1 MKRRSFNHLLSLL
14 RDGLAVQT
22 LKLSCIDFC
31 EWNLW
36 REHWLILKIKRHLS
50 KCSLECVW
58 KAAAQLKSKSPL
70 VSFRFL
76 LETKHTGIGLL
87 AMQASGAQI
96 ALAWKEHLSPCHV
109 CKPPACWVT
118 QAEMLKSFMSVT
130 NRPSSLVCSSS
141 ILICQVTLKYGVK
154 HSLLKSPPIWPLFLF
169 QWLY

>member
-1 MKRRSFNHLLSLL
+1 MVLLCRHLNFLASTFASESL
-14 RDGLAVQT
+14 
-22 LKLSCIDFC
+22 C
-31 EWNLW
+31 
-36 REHWLILKIKRHLS
+36 RERWLILKIKRHLS

-109 CKPPACWVT
+109 CKPQACWVT
-118 QAEMLKSFMSVT
+118 QKEMLKSFMSVT
-130 NRPSSLVCSSS
+130 DRHSSIVCSSS

-154 HSLLKSPPIWPLFLF
+154 HTFLKSPPIWPLFLSHR
-169 QWLY
+169 LY